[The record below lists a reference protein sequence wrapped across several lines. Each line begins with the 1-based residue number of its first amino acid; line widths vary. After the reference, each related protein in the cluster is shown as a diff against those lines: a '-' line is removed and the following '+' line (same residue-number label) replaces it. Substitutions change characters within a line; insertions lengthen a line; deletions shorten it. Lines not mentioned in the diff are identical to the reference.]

1 MSTGG
6 RGKGFLGH
14 RGRRYRIQQ
23 HSVFRVPRRRVW
35 LGRSRAGS
43 RAWMRLEGS
52 VELGQGARPS
62 RSHFAKLALSLPLL
76 RPSLCLAAAG
86 HGGPKTNPLLLEGDI
101 EILLYPRSSCAL
113 HESQPGINKSLPQGS
128 RLL

>member
-1 MSTGG
+1 MDSAGG
-6 RGKGFLGH
+6 KQGGCCRKKGGQERGHLAQKRSCGG
-14 RGRRYRIQQ
+14 GNKT
-23 HSVFRVPRRRVW
+23 RVPRRRVW

-52 VELGQGARPS
+52 MELGQGARPS

-86 HGGPKTNPLLLEGDI
+86 HGGPKTNPLLLEGDMQSFFI
-101 EILLYPRSSCAL
+101 PGAVVLYM
-113 HESQPGINKSLPQGS
+113 SLN
-128 RLL
+128 LE